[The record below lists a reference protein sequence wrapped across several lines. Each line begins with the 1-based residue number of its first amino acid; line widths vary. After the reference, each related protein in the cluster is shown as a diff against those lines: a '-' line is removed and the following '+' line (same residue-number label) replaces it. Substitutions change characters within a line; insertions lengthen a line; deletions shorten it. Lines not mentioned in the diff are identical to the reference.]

1 MFTGDKEPHE
11 NLFQALWGARMVTP
25 KQVMKLQR
33 AIGNKVGALT
43 FPRGE
48 NFLLT
53 ALLASIMLLS
63 GGCGQT
69 AKPVV
74 SPAAGQVAT
83 YFGGPFNVTGSSVFQ
98 NAATFDHS
106 ANQIAVSGH
115 VITNASGTPIQV
127 PVNVIDGTFTSA
139 DTGFLAITETLAT
152 ISGSPSAQ
160 NPPITGAWAV
170 EIPGAGALA
179 NFLTLHT
186 TGPISAAPI
195 AMAQNTA
202 CPNFTNPSP
211 FLYVPVPNAALTTGS
226 ADYGIV
232 QISSQGSAVTF
243 AAEPFLVGPNPQAT
257 STVTGGCSQTVLG
270 AVTAYPLNTYGTSG
284 PLPELISIGSS
295 GLLVSNFDPGLGGSG
310 AFGGGTGVIG
320 VAEPAFALDVN
331 SVISAKYNGFTFSPS
346 NPVKQNNGYD
356 ITVLASAFGN
366 HAASSQACSTLQAS
380 LAANSGPGAKVPVLP
395 SSSTIYGGEFLT
407 VSPTG
412 SVNDP
417 TGASGSE
424 NCDVAIDLGTQDA
437 SNNGLFPNATVFIAS
452 NFPPFSASH
461 PWTCGSAACAVSF
474 PAAAI
479 VGQVQGH
486 YVIFVTASSGSTPP
500 AQLPDG
506 AGNPQPQHVGIYLF
520 QQM

>member
-1 MFTGDKEPHE
+1 
-11 NLFQALWGARMVTP
+11 MVTAR
-25 KQVMKLQR
+25 QVLKLR
-33 AIGNKVGALT
+33 RITGNKLGALM

-53 ALLASIMLLS
+53 ALVVSILLLS
-63 GGCGQT
+63 GGCGET

-74 SPAAGQVAT
+74 SPAAGQVET
-83 YFGGPFNVTGSSVFQ
+83 YFGGPFNVTGSSVSQ
-98 NAATFDHS
+98 SAVAFDHS

-115 VITNASGTPIQV
+115 IISNASGTPVQV
-127 PVNVIDGTFTSA
+127 PLTIINGTFTSA

-186 TGPISAAPI
+186 AGPISAAPT

-211 FLYVPVPNAALTTGS
+211 FLYVPVPNAALLTDL

-232 QISSQGSAVTF
+232 QISSLGSAVTF
-243 AAEPFLVGPNPQAT
+243 ATQPFLVGPNPQTT
-257 STVTGGCSQTVLG
+257 STVTGGCSQTVFG

-295 GLLVSNFDPGLGGSG
+295 GLLVSNFDPGLGGLG

-320 VAEPAFALDVN
+320 VAEPSSSLAVN
-331 SVISAKYNGFTFSPS
+331 SVISAKYDGFIFSPS
-346 NPVKQNNGYD
+346 NPVKQANGYD

-366 HAASSQACSTLQAS
+366 HAATSQACSTLQAS
-380 LAANSGPGAKVPVLP
+380 LAANNGQGGKVSALP
-395 SSSTIYGGEFLT
+395 SPNSIYGGEFLT
-407 VSPTG
+407 VSPAG

-424 NCDVAIDLGTQDA
+424 NCDVVIDLGTQDG
-437 SNNGLFPNATVFIAS
+437 NINGLFPNATVFIGS
-452 NFPPFSASH
+452 NFPPFSVSG
-461 PWTCGSAACAVSF
+461 PWTCGGVCAVSF
-474 PAAAI
+474 PAVAI
-479 VGQVQGH
+479 AGQVDGH

-500 AQLPDG
+500 AQLPDA
-506 AGNPQPQHVGIYLF
+506 AGNLQPQRVGIYLF